1 MSARKQFK
9 QIKSNL
15 YRIKKNTKLMLFVFG
30 DLREQLAA
38 DPVHIPVDPDC
49 LQFLEAE
56 LTLS

>member
-1 MSARKQFK
+1 
-9 QIKSNL
+9 
-15 YRIKKNTKLMLFVFG
+15 MLFVFG

-38 DPVHIPVDPDC
+38 DPVHITVDLDC